1 MDKSVT
7 ISDHIKS
14 LLSVMPGKPGVYQY
28 FDKNGNLIY
37 VGKAKNLKKRVS
49 SYFKG
54 KNYGKTKIL
63 VSKIADIEYIV
74 VDCESDALLLENN
87 LIKKHQPRY
96 NIMLK
101 DDKTFPWICI
111 KNESFPRVFST
122 RNIIH
127 DGSDYFGPYTAGGMV
142 KTLLELIRKL
152 YPIRTCNYKITPEN
166 IKKGKIKVCLEYH
179 LGNCKGP
186 CEGLQ
191 SGEKYEKL
199 IKQVKNILKGNI
211 QEVIG
216 YLKKLMDEYA
226 TGLKY
231 EEADIIKE
239 KIKTLEKYQSRS
251 TIVSLRIRDVDVFS
265 IIDDKKRAYVNY
277 LKVIKGAVIQSHTVE
292 IKKKLEET
300 KEEILPIIFIEIRKR
315 FSSKAKEIILPF
327 MPEIMLKEVNVT
339 VPQRGDKKKLLDLS
353 KRNAWYYRRGI
364 QKLLEGSKKSVRQEK
379 KLEQLQKDLRIKK
392 LPTHIECFDNS
403 NIQGTN
409 PVAACVVFKNGI
421 PVKREYRHYNIK
433 TVQGAND
440 FASMG
445 EVVFR
450 RYSRLINEKKS
461 LPQLVIVDGGKGQIN
476 AAVESLEKLNIQNKL
491 TIIGIAKRLEEIFF
505 PFDPVPLYLD
515 KNSYSL
521 KIIQNLRNEAHRFG
535 ISFHRQKR
543 SIKFLGSEIDQING
557 IGKKTLKKLFQKFK
571 SIDGIKK
578 TDSEELEK
586 IIGKVKTKI
595 LLEYFKNHPGTEKNE
610 TKQQTP

>member
-1 MDKSVT
+1 MDRFVK
-7 ISDHIKS
+7 IPAHIKS

-28 FDKNGNLIY
+28 FDNKGNLLY

-49 SYFKG
+49 SYFTG

-63 VSKIADIEYIV
+63 VSKIAEIKHIV
-74 VDCESDALLLENN
+74 VDSESDALLLENN

-111 KNESFPRVFST
+111 KNEPFPRVFST

-127 DGSDYFGPYTAGGMV
+127 DGSDYFGPYTTGGLV

-152 YPIRTCNYKITPEN
+152 YPLRTCSYKLTPEN
-166 IKKGKIKVCLEYH
+166 IKKRKIKVCLEYH

-191 SGEKYEKL
+191 SEEEYEKL

-216 YLKKLMDEYA
+216 YLKKLMNEYA

-239 KIKTLEKYQSRS
+239 KIKTLEKYRSRS

-277 LKVIKGAVIQSHTVE
+277 LKVMKGAVIQSHTVE

-300 KEEILPIIFIEIRKR
+300 KEEILTIVIIDIMQR
-315 FSSKAKEIILPF
+315 FGSKAKELILPF
-327 MPEIMLKEVNVT
+327 FPDIKLNEIKII

-353 KRNAWYYRRGI
+353 KRNVWYYRRGI
-364 QKLLEGSKKSVRQEK
+364 QELLEGSKKTVRQEK
-379 KLEQLQKDLRIKK
+379 KLEQLQKDLRLKK
-392 LPTHIECFDNS
+392 LPTYIECFDNS

-421 PVKREYRHYNIK
+421 PLKREYRHYNIK

-440 FASMG
+440 YASMG
-445 EVVFR
+445 EVVYR
-450 RYSRLINEKKS
+450 RYSRLLKEKKS
-461 LPQLVIVDGGKGQIN
+461 LPQLVIIDGGKGQLN
-476 AAVESLEKLNIQNKL
+476 AAVESLNRLKIQKKVA
-491 TIIGIAKRLEEIFF
+491 IIGIAKRLEEIFF

-543 SIKFLGSEIDQING
+543 SIKFLGSEIDQIKG
-557 IGKKTLKKLFQKFK
+557 IGKETLKKLFQKFK
-571 SIDGIKK
+571 SVDGIKK
-578 TDSEELEK
+578 SEEKELEN
-586 IIGKVKTKI
+586 IIGKAKTRI
-595 LLEYFKNHPGTEKNE
+595 LLKYFKNHPG
-610 TKQQTP
+610 

>member
-1 MDKSVT
+1 MDRFVK
-7 ISDHIKS
+7 ISAHIKS

-28 FDKNGNLIY
+28 FDNKGNLLY

-49 SYFKG
+49 SYFTG

-63 VSKIADIEYIV
+63 VSKIAEIKHIV

-87 LIKKHQPRY
+87 LIKKCRPRY

-101 DDKTFPWICI
+101 DDKTYPWICV
-111 KNESFPRVFST
+111 KNEPFPRVFST

-127 DGSDYFGPYTAGGMV
+127 DGSNYFGPYTTGGMV
-142 KTLLELIRKL
+142 KTLLELLKNL
-152 YPIRTCNYKITPEN
+152 YPLRTCSYRLTPEN

-191 SGEKYEKL
+191 GNEDYEKL

-211 QEVIG
+211 QEVLE
-216 YLKKLMDEYA
+216 YLKKLMGEYA

-239 KIKTLEKYQSRS
+239 KMKILEKYRSRS

-265 IIDDKKRAYVNY
+265 IIDDKNRAYVNY

-292 IKKKLEET
+292 IKKKLDET
-300 KEEILPIIFIEIRKR
+300 KEEILPIVIIDIMHR
-315 FSSKAKEIILPF
+315 FGSKAKELILPF
-327 MPEIMLKEVNVT
+327 QPDIELKDVRIT
-339 VPQRGDKKKLLDLS
+339 IPQRGDKKKLLDLS
-353 KRNAWYYRRGI
+353 KRNVWYYRRGI
-364 QKLLEGSKKSVRQEK
+364 QKLLEGSKKSGRQK
-379 KLEQLQKDLRIKK
+379 NKLEQLQKDLRIRD

-403 NIQGTN
+403 NIQGTD
-409 PVAACVVFKNGI
+409 PVAACVVFKNGV
-421 PVKREYRHYNIK
+421 PLKREYRHYNIK
-433 TVQGAND
+433 TVLGAND
-440 FASMG
+440 YTSMG
-445 EVVFR
+445 EVVYR
-450 RYSRLINEKKS
+450 RYSRLLNEKKP
-461 LPQLVIVDGGKGQIN
+461 LPQLVIIDGGKGQLN

-491 TIIGIAKRLEEIFF
+491 AIIGIAKRLEEIFF
-505 PFDPVPLYLD
+505 PSDPVPLYLD

-543 SIKFLGSEIDQING
+543 SIKFLGSEIDQIKG
-557 IGKKTLKKLFQKFK
+557 IGKETLKKLFQKIN
-571 SIDGIKK
+571 SIDRIKK
-578 TDSEELEK
+578 AEEKELEN
-586 IIGKVKTKI
+586 IIGKAKTRI
-595 LLEYFKNHPGTEKNE
+595 LLKYFKNHPD
-610 TKQQTP
+610 

>member
-1 MDKSVT
+1 MDRFVK
-7 ISDHIKS
+7 IPAHIKS

-28 FDKNGNLIY
+28 FDNKGNLLY

-49 SYFKG
+49 SYFTG

-63 VSKIADIEYIV
+63 VSKIAEIKHIV
-74 VDCESDALLLENN
+74 VDSESDALLLENN

-111 KNESFPRVFST
+111 KNEPFPRVFST

-127 DGSDYFGPYTAGGMV
+127 DGSDYFGPYTTGGLV

-152 YPIRTCNYKITPEN
+152 YPLRTCSYKLTPEN
-166 IKKGKIKVCLEYH
+166 IKKRKIKVCLEYH

-191 SGEKYEKL
+191 SEEEYEKL

-216 YLKKLMDEYA
+216 YLKKLMNEYA

-239 KIKTLEKYQSRS
+239 KIKTLEKYRSRS

-277 LKVIKGAVIQSHTVE
+277 LKVMKGAVIQSHTVE

-300 KEEILPIIFIEIRKR
+300 KEEILTIVIIDIMQR
-315 FSSKAKEIILPF
+315 FGSKAKELILPF
-327 MPEIMLKEVNVT
+327 FPDIKLNEIKII

-353 KRNAWYYRRGI
+353 KRNGWYYRRGI
-364 QKLLEGSKKSVRQEK
+364 QELLEGSKKTVRQEK
-379 KLEQLQKDLRIKK
+379 KLEQLQKDLRLKK
-392 LPTHIECFDNS
+392 LPTYIECFDNS

-421 PVKREYRHYNIK
+421 PLKREYRHYNIK

-440 FASMG
+440 YASMG
-445 EVVFR
+445 EVVYR
-450 RYSRLINEKKS
+450 RYSRLLKEKKS
-461 LPQLVIVDGGKGQIN
+461 LPQLVIIDGGKGQLN
-476 AAVESLEKLNIQNKL
+476 AAVESLNRLKIQKKVA
-491 TIIGIAKRLEEIFF
+491 IIGIAKRLEEIFF

-543 SIKFLGSEIDQING
+543 SIKFLGSEIDQIKG
-557 IGKKTLKKLFQKFK
+557 IGKETLKKLFQKFK
-571 SIDGIKK
+571 SVDGIKK
-578 TDSEELEK
+578 SEEKELEN
-586 IIGKVKTKI
+586 IIGKAKTRI
-595 LLEYFKNHPGTEKNE
+595 LLKYFKNHPG
-610 TKQQTP
+610 

>member
-1 MDKSVT
+1 MDKPEK
-7 ISDHIKS
+7 ISAHIKS

-28 FDKNGNLIY
+28 FDNKENLIY

-49 SYFKG
+49 SYFTG
-54 KNYGKTKIL
+54 TNYGKTKML
-63 VSKIADIEYIV
+63 VSKIAEIKHIIV
-74 VDCESDALLLENN
+74 DSESDALLLENN
-87 LIKKHQPRY
+87 LIKKYQPRY

-111 KNESFPRVFST
+111 KNEPFPRVFST
-122 RNIIH
+122 RNIIY
-127 DGSDYFGPYTAGGMV
+127 DGSDYFGPYTTGGMI
-142 KTLLELIRKL
+142 KTLLELLKKL
-152 YPIRTCNYKITPEN
+152 YPLRTCSYKLTPEN
-166 IKKGKIKVCLEYH
+166 IKKRKIKVCLEYH

-191 SGEKYEKL
+191 SEEKYEKL

-216 YLKKLMDEYA
+216 YLKNLMNEYA

-239 KIKTLEKYQSRS
+239 KIKILEKYRSRS
-251 TIVSLRIRDVDVFS
+251 TIVSLRIKEVDVFS
-265 IIDDKKRAYVNY
+265 IIENKNRAYVNY

-292 IKKKLEET
+292 IRKKLDET
-300 KEEILPIIFIEIRKR
+300 KEEILSIVIIDIMHR
-315 FSSKAKEIILPF
+315 FGSKAKELILPF
-327 MPEIMLKEVNVT
+327 QPDTELKDLKIT
-339 VPQRGDKKKLLDLS
+339 VPIRGDKKKLLDLS
-353 KRNAWYYRRGI
+353 NRNAWYYRSGV

-379 KLEQLQKDLRIKK
+379 KLEQLQKDLRLKI
-392 LPTHIECFDNS
+392 LPVHIECFDNS

-409 PVAACVVFKNGI
+409 PVAACVVFKSGI
-421 PVKREYRHYNIK
+421 PLKREYRHYNIK

-440 FASMG
+440 YASMG
-445 EVVFR
+445 EVVYR
-450 RYSRLINEKKS
+450 RYNRLLNEKKS
-461 LPQLVIVDGGKGQIN
+461 LPQLVIIDGGKGQLN
-476 AAVESLEKLNIQNKL
+476 AAVESLDKLNIRKEI

-505 PFDPVPLYLD
+505 PSDPVPLYLD

-543 SIKFLGSEIDQING
+543 SIKFLGSEIDQIKG
-557 IGKKTLKKLFQKFK
+557 IGKETMKKLFQKFK
-571 SIDGIKK
+571 SIDRIKK
-578 TDSEELEK
+578 TDSEELRK
-586 IIGKVKTKI
+586 IIGKAKTKI
-595 LLEYFKNHPGTEKNE
+595 LLEYFKNQSGSGKN
-610 TKQQTP
+610 

>member
-1 MDKSVT
+1 MDKSAK
-7 ISDHIKS
+7 ISSHIKS
-14 LLSVMPGKPGVYQY
+14 LLSVMPGSPGVYQY
-28 FDKNGNLIY
+28 FDNNGNLIY

-49 SYFKG
+49 SYFTG

-63 VSKIADIEYIV
+63 VSKITDIKHII
-74 VDCESDALLLENN
+74 VDCELGALLLENN
-87 LIKKHQPRY
+87 LIKKFRPRY

-111 KNESFPRVFST
+111 KNEPFPRVFST

-127 DGSDYFGPYTAGGMV
+127 DGSDYFGPYTTGGMV
-142 KTLLELIRKL
+142 KTLLELIKKL
-152 YPIRTCNYKITPEN
+152 YPIRTCSHKLNPEN

-186 CEGLQ
+186 CESLQ
-191 SGEKYEKL
+191 SEEDYEKL
-199 IKQVKNILKGNI
+199 INQVKNILKGNI

-216 YLKKLMDEYA
+216 YLKKLMGEYA
-226 TGLKY
+226 AGLKY

-239 KIKTLEKYQSRS
+239 KIKTLEKYKSRS
-251 TIVSLRIRDVDVFS
+251 TIVSLRIKDVDVFS
-265 IIDDKKRAYVNY
+265 IIDDNKRAYVNY

-292 IKKKLEET
+292 IRKKLDEA
-300 KEEILPIIFIEIRKR
+300 KEEILQIVIIDIRKR

-327 MPEIMLKEVNVT
+327 IPEIELKEINVT
-339 VPQRGDKKKLLDLS
+339 VPKRGDKKKLLDLS

-364 QKLLEGSKKSVRQEK
+364 QKLLEESKKSVRQEK
-379 KLEQLQKDLRIKK
+379 KLEQLQKDLRIRK
-392 LPTHIECFDNS
+392 LPIHVECFDNS

-421 PVKREYRHYNIK
+421 PLKREYRHYNIK

-440 FASMG
+440 YASIG
-445 EVVFR
+445 EVVYR
-450 RYSRLINEKKS
+450 RYSRLLNEKKS
-461 LPQLVIVDGGKGQIN
+461 LPQLVIIDGGKGQLN
-476 AAVESLEKLNIQNKL
+476 AAVESLDKLNIRKKL

-505 PFDPVPLYLD
+505 PSDPVPLYLD

-543 SIKFLGSEIDQING
+543 SNKFLGSEIDQIKG
-557 IGKKTLKKLFQKFK
+557 IGEETLKKLFQKFK
-571 SIDGIKK
+571 NVDQMKK

-586 IIGKVKTKI
+586 IIGMAKTRI
-595 LLEYFKNHPGTEKNE
+595 LLEYFKNHPGSEK
-610 TKQQTP
+610 K

>member
-1 MDKSVT
+1 MIRSEN
-7 ISDHIKS
+7 ISAHIES
-14 LLSVMPGKPGVYQY
+14 ILSVMPGKPGVYQY
-28 FDKNGNLIY
+28 FDKNRNLIY
-37 VGKAKNLKKRVS
+37 VGKAKNLKKRIS
-49 SYFKG
+49 SYFTG
-54 KNYGKTKIL
+54 KNYGKTKML
-63 VSKIADIEYIV
+63 VSKIAEIEHIV
-74 VDCESDALLLENN
+74 VDSESDALLLENN
-87 LIKKHQPRY
+87 LIKKYQPRY

-101 DDKTFPWICI
+101 DDKTFPWICV

-127 DGSDYFGPYTAGGMV
+127 DGSDYFGPYTTGGMV
-142 KTLLELIRKL
+142 KTLLELLINL
-152 YPIRTCNYKITPEN
+152 YPLRTCSYKLTPEN

-191 SGEKYEKL
+191 SEEEYEKL

-216 YLKKLMDEYA
+216 YLKKLMNEYA

-239 KIKTLEKYQSRS
+239 KIKTLEKYRSRS

-277 LKVIKGAVIQSHTVE
+277 LKVMKGAVIQSHTVE

-300 KEEILPIIFIEIRKR
+300 KEEILAIVIIDIMQR
-315 FSSKAKEIILPF
+315 FGSKAKELILPF
-327 MPEIMLKEVNVT
+327 FPDIKLNEIKII

-364 QKLLEGSKKSVRQEK
+364 QKLLEESKKSVRQEK

-403 NIQGTN
+403 NIQGTS

-421 PVKREYRHYNIK
+421 PLKREYRHYNIK

-440 FASMG
+440 YASMG
-445 EVVFR
+445 EVVYR
-450 RYSRLINEKKS
+450 RYSRLLNEKKS
-461 LPQLVIVDGGKGQIN
+461 LPHLVIIDGGKGQLN
-476 AAVESLEKLNIQNKL
+476 AAVESLDKLNIRKKL

-505 PFDPVPLYLD
+505 PSDPVPLYLD

-543 SIKFLGSEIDQING
+543 SNTFLGSEIDQIKG
-557 IGKKTLKKLFQKFK
+557 IGKETLKKLFQKFK
-571 SIDGIKK
+571 SIEEIKK

-586 IIGKVKTKI
+586 TIGKAKTKI
-595 LLEYFKNHPGTEKNE
+595 LLKYFKNHPGSGKN
-610 TKQQTP
+610 

>member
-1 MDKSVT
+1 MDRFVK
-7 ISDHIKS
+7 IPAHIKS

-28 FDKNGNLIY
+28 FDNKGNLLY

-49 SYFKG
+49 SYFTG

-63 VSKIADIEYIV
+63 VSKIAEIKHIV
-74 VDCESDALLLENN
+74 VDSESDALLLENN

-111 KNESFPRVFST
+111 KNEPFPRVFST

-127 DGSDYFGPYTAGGMV
+127 DGSDYFGPYTTGGMV

-152 YPIRTCNYKITPEN
+152 YPLRTCSYKLTPEN
-166 IKKGKIKVCLEYH
+166 IKKRKIKVCLEYH

-191 SGEKYEKL
+191 SEEEYEKL

-216 YLKKLMDEYA
+216 YLKKLMNEYA

-239 KIKTLEKYQSRS
+239 KIKTLEKYRSRS

-277 LKVIKGAVIQSHTVE
+277 LKVMKGAVIQSHTVE

-300 KEEILPIIFIEIRKR
+300 KEEILTIVIIDIMQR
-315 FSSKAKEIILPF
+315 FGSKAKELILPF
-327 MPEIMLKEVNVT
+327 FPDIKLNEIKII

-353 KRNAWYYRRGI
+353 KRNGWYYRRGI
-364 QKLLEGSKKSVRQEK
+364 QELLGGSKKTVRQEK
-379 KLEQLQKDLRIKK
+379 KLEQLQKDLRLKK
-392 LPTHIECFDNS
+392 LPTYIECFDNS

-421 PVKREYRHYNIK
+421 PLKREYRHYNIK

-440 FASMG
+440 YASMG
-445 EVVFR
+445 EVVYR
-450 RYSRLINEKKS
+450 RYSRLLKEKKS
-461 LPQLVIVDGGKGQIN
+461 LPQLVIIDGGKGQLN
-476 AAVESLEKLNIQNKL
+476 AAVESLNRLKIQKKVA
-491 TIIGIAKRLEEIFF
+491 IIGIAKRLEEIFF

-543 SIKFLGSEIDQING
+543 SIKFLGSEIDQIKG
-557 IGKKTLKKLFQKFK
+557 IGKETLKKLFQKFK
-571 SIDGIKK
+571 SVDGIKK
-578 TDSEELEK
+578 SEEKELEN
-586 IIGKVKTKI
+586 IIGKAKTRI
-595 LLEYFKNHPGTEKNE
+595 LLKYFKNHPG
-610 TKQQTP
+610 

>member
-1 MDKSVT
+1 MDKPEK
-7 ISDHIKS
+7 ISAHIKS
-14 LLSVMPGKPGVYQY
+14 LLSVIPGKPGVYQY
-28 FDKNGNLIY
+28 FDNKGNLIY

-49 SYFKG
+49 SYFTG

-63 VSKIADIEYIV
+63 VSKIAEIEHIV

-87 LIKKHQPRY
+87 LIKKYRPRY

-111 KNESFPRVFST
+111 KNEPFPRVFST
-122 RNIIH
+122 RNIIY
-127 DGSDYFGPYTAGGMV
+127 DGSDYFGPYTTGGMV
-142 KTLLELIRKL
+142 KTLLELLKKL
-152 YPIRTCNYKITPEN
+152 YPLRTCSYKLTPEN

-191 SGEKYEKL
+191 SEEKYEKL

-216 YLKKLMDEYA
+216 YLKKLMKEYA

-239 KIKTLEKYQSRS
+239 KIKILEKYRSRS
-251 TIVSLRIRDVDVFS
+251 TIVSLRIKDVDVFS
-265 IIDDKKRAYVNY
+265 IIENNNRAYVNY
-277 LKVIKGAVIQSHTVE
+277 LKVIKGAIIQSHTVE
-292 IKKKLEET
+292 IRKKLDET
-300 KEEILPIIFIEIRKR
+300 KEEILPIVFIELRKR

-327 MPEIMLKEVNVT
+327 MPEIELKGVNVT

-353 KRNAWYYRRGI
+353 KRNVWYYHRGI
-364 QKLLEGSKKSVRQEK
+364 QKLLEGSKKSIRREK
-379 KLEQLQKDLRIKK
+379 KLEQLQKDLRLKI
-392 LPTHIECFDNS
+392 LPVHIECFDNS

-421 PVKREYRHYNIK
+421 PLKREYRHYNIK

-440 FASMG
+440 YASMG
-445 EVVFR
+445 EVVSR
-450 RYSRLINEKKS
+450 RYSRLLNEKKS
-461 LPQLVIVDGGKGQIN
+461 LPQLVIIDGGKGQLN
-476 AAVESLEKLNIQNKL
+476 AAVESLDKLNIRKEI

-505 PFDPVPLYLD
+505 PSDPVPLYLD

-543 SIKFLGSEIDQING
+543 SIKFLGSEIDQIKG
-557 IGKKTLKKLFQKFK
+557 IGKETLKKLFEKLK
-571 SIDGIKK
+571 SVDEIKK

-586 IIGKVKTKI
+586 IIGKAKTRI
-595 LLEYFKNHPGTEKNE
+595 LLEYFKNHSGSGKN
-610 TKQQTP
+610 

>member
-1 MDKSVT
+1 MDKPVT
-7 ISDHIKS
+7 ISAHIKS
-14 LLSVMPGKPGVYQY
+14 LLSVMPDKPGVYQY
-28 FDKNGNLIY
+28 FDSNGNLIY

-49 SYFKG
+49 SYFTG

-63 VSKIADIEYIV
+63 VSKIAEIEHIV

-101 DDKTFPWICI
+101 DDKTFPWICV
-111 KNESFPRVFST
+111 KNEPFPRVFST

-127 DGSDYFGPYTAGGMV
+127 DGSDYFGPYTSGVMV
-142 KTLLELIRKL
+142 KTLLELLKNL
-152 YPIRTCNYKITPEN
+152 YPLRTCSYKLTPEN
-166 IKKGKIKVCLEYH
+166 INKGKIKVCLEYH

-191 SGEKYEKL
+191 SEEAYEKL
-199 IKQVKNILKGNI
+199 ISQVKNILKGNI
-211 QEVIG
+211 QEVLE
-216 YLKKLMDEYA
+216 YLKKLMREYA

-239 KIKTLEKYQSRS
+239 KIKRLEKYRSRS
-251 TIVSLRIRDVDVFS
+251 TIVSLRIKNVDVFS
-265 IIDDKKRAYVNY
+265 IIDDKNRAYVNY

-292 IKKKLEET
+292 IRKKLDET
-300 KEEILPIIFIEIRKR
+300 KEEILAIVIIDIRER
-315 FSSKAKEIILPF
+315 FGSKAKELVLPF
-327 MPEIMLKEVNVT
+327 QPDTELKDVKIT
-339 VPQRGDKKKLLDLS
+339 IPQRGDKKKLLDLS

-364 QKLLEGSKKSVRQEK
+364 EKLLEGSKKSVRQEK

-409 PVAACVVFKNGI
+409 PVAACVVFRNGI
-421 PVKREYRHYNIK
+421 PLKREYRHYNIK
-433 TVQGAND
+433 TVLGAND
-440 FASMG
+440 YASMS
-445 EVVFR
+445 EVVYR
-450 RYSRLINEKKS
+450 RYSRLLNEKKS
-461 LPQLVIVDGGKGQIN
+461 LPQLVIIDGGKGQLN
-476 AAVESLEKLNIQNKL
+476 AAVESLEKLNIQNEL
-491 TIIGIAKRLEEIFF
+491 AIIGIAKRLEEIFF
-505 PFDPVPLYLD
+505 PSDPVPLYLD

-543 SIKFLGSEIDQING
+543 SIKFLGSEIDQIKG
-557 IGKKTLKKLFQKFK
+557 IGKKTLEKLFQKFK
-571 SIDGIKK
+571 TIDRIKK
-578 TDSEELEK
+578 ANGKELEK
-586 IIGKVKTKI
+586 IIGKAKTGI
-595 LLEYFKNHPGTEKNE
+595 LLKYFKNHPGSGNN
-610 TKQQTP
+610 

>member
-1 MDKSVT
+1 MDKPEK
-7 ISDHIKS
+7 ISAHIKS

-28 FDKNGNLIY
+28 FDNKGNLIY

-49 SYFKG
+49 SYFTG
-54 KNYGKTKIL
+54 TNYGKTKIL
-63 VSKIADIEYIV
+63 VSKIAEIKHIV

-87 LIKKHQPRY
+87 LIKMHRPRY

-111 KNESFPRVFST
+111 KNEPFPRVFST

-127 DGSDYFGPYTAGGMV
+127 DGSDYFGPYTTGGMV
-142 KTLLELIRKL
+142 KTLLELLKKL
-152 YPIRTCNYKITPEN
+152 YPLRTCSYKLTPEN

-191 SGEKYEKL
+191 SEEKYEKL

-211 QEVIG
+211 QEVLE
-216 YLKKLMDEYA
+216 YLKKLMREYA

-239 KIKTLEKYQSRS
+239 KIKTIEKYRSRS
-251 TIVSLRIRDVDVFS
+251 TIVSLRIKDVDVFS
-265 IIDDKKRAYVNY
+265 IIENKNRAYVNY

-292 IKKKLEET
+292 IRKKLDET
-300 KEEILPIIFIEIRKR
+300 KEEILSIVIIDIMHR
-315 FSSKAKEIILPF
+315 FGSKAKELILPF
-327 MPEIMLKEVNVT
+327 QPDTELKDLKIT
-339 VPQRGDKKKLLDLS
+339 VPIRGDKKKLLDLS
-353 KRNAWYYRRGI
+353 NRNAWYYRSGV

-379 KLEQLQKDLRIKK
+379 KLEQLQKDLRLKK
-392 LPTHIECFDNS
+392 LPIHIECFDNS

-409 PVAACVVFKNGI
+409 PVAACVVFRNGI
-421 PVKREYRHYNIK
+421 PLKREYRHYNIK

-440 FASMG
+440 YASMG
-445 EVVFR
+445 EVVYR
-450 RYSRLINEKKS
+450 RYSRLLNEKKS
-461 LPQLVIVDGGKGQIN
+461 LPQLVIIDGGKGQLN
-476 AAVESLEKLNIQNKL
+476 AAVESLDKLNIRKEVA
-491 TIIGIAKRLEEIFF
+491 IIGIAKRLEEIFF
-505 PFDPVPLYLD
+505 PSDPVPLYLD

-521 KIIQNLRNEAHRFG
+521 KLIQNLRNEAHRFG

-543 SIKFLGSEIDQING
+543 SIKFLGSEIDQIKG
-557 IGKKTLKKLFQKFK
+557 IGQGTLKKLFQKFK
-571 SIDGIKK
+571 SIDHIKK
-578 TDSEELEK
+578 ADGKELEK
-586 IIGKVKTKI
+586 IIGKAKTGI
-595 LLEYFKNHPGTEKNE
+595 LLKYFKNHPGSGKN
-610 TKQQTP
+610 

>member
-1 MDKSVT
+1 MIRSEN
-7 ISDHIKS
+7 ISAHIES
-14 LLSVMPGKPGVYQY
+14 LLSVMPGKAGVYQY
-28 FDKNGNLIY
+28 FDNSGNLIY

-49 SYFKG
+49 SYFKS

-122 RNIIH
+122 RKIIY
-127 DGSDYFGPYTAGGMV
+127 DGSDYFGPYTTGGMV
-142 KTLLELIRKL
+142 KTLLELLKNL
-152 YPIRTCNYKITPEN
+152 YPLRTCSYRLTQEN

-191 SGEKYEKL
+191 SEEKYEKL
-199 IKQVKNILKGNI
+199 INQVKHILKGNI
-211 QEVIG
+211 QEVIE
-216 YLKKLMDEYA
+216 YLKKLMDGYS

-239 KIKTLEKYQSRS
+239 KIKTLEKYQNRS
-251 TIVSLRIRDVDVFS
+251 TIVSLRIKDVDVFS

-300 KEEILPIIFIEIRKR
+300 KEEILPIVLIDIRKR

-353 KRNAWYYRRGI
+353 KRNAWYYRRRI

-392 LPTHIECFDNS
+392 LPAHIECFDNS

-409 PVAACVVFKNGI
+409 PVAACVVFRNGI
-421 PVKREYRHYNIK
+421 PLKREYRHYNIK

-440 FASMG
+440 YASMS
-445 EVVFR
+445 EVVYR
-450 RYSRLINEKKS
+450 RYKRLLHENRP
-461 LPQLVIVDGGKGQIN
+461 LPQLVIIDGGKGQLN
-476 AAVESLEKLNIQNKL
+476 AAVESLEKLKIQNKL
-491 TIIGIAKRLEEIFF
+491 VIIGIAKRLEEIFF

-557 IGKKTLKKLFQKFK
+557 IGKETLKKLFRKFK

-586 IIGKVKTKI
+586 IIGKAKTKI
-595 LLEYFKNHPGTEKNE
+595 LLEYFKNHPGTEKIE

>member
-1 MDKSVT
+1 MIRSEN
-7 ISDHIKS
+7 ISAHIES
-14 LLSVMPGKPGVYQY
+14 LLSVMPDKPGVYQY

-49 SYFKG
+49 SYFTG

-63 VSKIADIEYIV
+63 VSKITEIEHII

-101 DDKTFPWICI
+101 DDKTFPWICV
-111 KNESFPRVFST
+111 KNEPFPRVFST

-127 DGSDYFGPYTAGGMV
+127 DGSDYFGPYATGGMV
-142 KTLLELIRKL
+142 KTLLELLRNL
-152 YPIRTCNYKITPEN
+152 YPIRTCSYKLTQEN
-166 IKKGKIKVCLEYH
+166 ITKGKIKVCLEYH

-186 CEGLQ
+186 CGGLQ
-191 SGEKYEKL
+191 SEEEYEKL

-211 QEVIG
+211 QEVLE
-216 YLKKLMDEYA
+216 YLKKLMREYA

-231 EEADIIKE
+231 EKADIIKE
-239 KIKTLEKYQSRS
+239 KIKTLEKYKSRS
-251 TIVSLRIRDVDVFS
+251 TIVSLRIKDVDVFS
-265 IIDDKKRAYVNY
+265 IIDDKNRAYVNY

-292 IKKKLEET
+292 IKKNLDET
-300 KEEILPIIFIEIRKR
+300 KEEILPLVIIDIRNR
-315 FSSKAKEIILPF
+315 FGSKAKELILPF
-327 MPEIMLKEVNVT
+327 QPDTGLKNVKIT
-339 VPQRGDKKKLLDLS
+339 IPRRGDKKKLLDLS
-353 KRNAWYYRRGI
+353 KRNVWYYRRGI

-379 KLEQLQKDLRIKK
+379 KLEQLQKDLRLKK

-409 PVAACVVFKNGI
+409 PVAACVVFRNGT
-421 PVKREYRHYNIK
+421 PLKREYRHYNIK

-440 FASMG
+440 YASMG
-445 EVVFR
+445 EVVYR
-450 RYSRLINEKKS
+450 RYRRLLKEKKS
-461 LPQLVIVDGGKGQIN
+461 LPQLVIIDGGKGQLN
-476 AAVESLEKLNIQNKL
+476 AAVGSLEKLKIQNKL
-491 TIIGIAKRLEEIFF
+491 VIIGIAKRLEEIFF
-505 PFDPVPLYLD
+505 PSDPVPLYLD

-543 SIKFLGSEIDQING
+543 SINFLGSEIDQIKG
-557 IGKKTLKKLFQKFK
+557 IGQETLKKLFEKFK
-571 SIDGIKK
+571 SIERIKK
-578 TDSEELEK
+578 AEEKELEN
-586 IIGKVKTKI
+586 IIGKVKTGI
-595 LLEYFKNHPGTEKNE
+595 LLKYFKNHPGSGKN
-610 TKQQTP
+610 

>member
-1 MDKSVT
+1 MDTSVK
-7 ISDHIKS
+7 ISAHIES
-14 LLSVMPGKPGVYQY
+14 ILSVIPGKPGVYQY
-28 FDKNGNLIY
+28 FDNRGNLIY

-49 SYFKG
+49 SYFTG

-63 VSKIADIEYIV
+63 VSKIANIKHVV

-87 LIKKHQPRY
+87 LIKKHRPRY

-101 DDKTFPWICI
+101 DDKTYPWICV
-111 KNESFPRVFST
+111 KNEPFPRVFST

-127 DGSDYFGPYTAGGMV
+127 DGSDYFGPYTTGGMV

-152 YPIRTCNYKITPEN
+152 YPIRTCSYKLTPEN
-166 IKKGKIKVCLEYH
+166 IKKRKIKICLEYH

-191 SGEKYEKL
+191 SEKDYEKL

-211 QEVIG
+211 QEVLK
-216 YLKKLMDEYA
+216 YLKKLMNEYA

-239 KIKTLEKYQSRS
+239 KIKTLEKYRSRS
-251 TIVSLRIRDVDVFS
+251 TIVSLRIKDIDVFS
-265 IIDDKKRAYVNY
+265 IIDDPKRAYVNY

-292 IKKKLEET
+292 IRKILNET
-300 KEEILPIIFIEIRKR
+300 KEKILPIVFIELRKR

-327 MPEIMLKEVNVT
+327 MPEIELNEVNVT

-353 KRNAWYYRRGI
+353 KRNVWYYRRGI

-392 LPTHIECFDNS
+392 LPIHIECFDNS

-409 PVAACVVFKNGI
+409 PVGACVVFKNGI
-421 PVKREYRHYNIK
+421 PLKREYRHYNIK
-433 TVQGAND
+433 TVQGVND
-440 FASMG
+440 YASMG
-445 EVVFR
+445 EVVYR
-450 RYSRLINEKKS
+450 RYSRLLKEKKS
-461 LPQLVIVDGGKGQIN
+461 LPQLVIVDGGMGQLN
-476 AAVESLEKLNIQNKL
+476 AAVVSLVKLNIHNKM
-491 TIIGIAKRLEEIFF
+491 TIIGIAKRLDEIFF
-505 PFDPVPLYLD
+505 PSDPVPLYLD

-521 KIIQNLRNEAHRFG
+521 KIIQNLRNESHRFG

-543 SIKFLGSEIDQING
+543 SNKFLGSEIDQIKG
-557 IGKKTLKKLFQKFK
+557 IGTETLKKLFQKFK
-571 SIDGIKK
+571 SVDGIKES
-578 TDSEELEK
+578 DHEELEK
-586 IIGKVKTKI
+586 VIGKAKTNI
-595 LLEYFKNHPGTEKNE
+595 LLKYFKNHT
-610 TKQQTP
+610 

>member
-1 MDKSVT
+1 MDKPAH
-7 ISDHIKS
+7 IPDHIKS

-28 FDKNGNLIY
+28 FDNNGNLIY

-49 SYFKG
+49 SYFTG

-63 VSKIADIEYIV
+63 VSKIAEIKHIV

-87 LIKKHQPRY
+87 LIKKHRPRY

-111 KNESFPRVFST
+111 KNEPFPRVFST
-122 RNIIH
+122 RNIIY
-127 DGSDYFGPYTAGGMV
+127 DGSNYFGPYTTGGMV
-142 KTLLELIRKL
+142 KTLLELLKKL
-152 YPIRTCNYKITPEN
+152 YPLRTCSYKLNTEN
-166 IKKGKIKVCLEYH
+166 INKGKIKVCLEYH

-191 SGEKYEKL
+191 SEEDYEKL

-226 TGLKY
+226 AGLKY
-231 EEADIIKE
+231 EEAAVIKE
-239 KIKTLEKYQSRS
+239 KIKTLEKYRSRS
-251 TIVSLRIRDVDVFS
+251 TIVSLRIKDVDVFS

-277 LKVIKGAVIQSHTVE
+277 LKVIKGAVVQSHTVE
-292 IKKKLEET
+292 IRKKLDET
-300 KEEILPIIFIEIRKR
+300 KEEILPIVFIEIRKR

-327 MPEIMLKEVNVT
+327 MPEIELKEANVT

-353 KRNAWYYRRGI
+353 KRNAWYYRGEI
-364 QKLLEGSKKSVRQEK
+364 KKLLEGSKKSVRLEK
-379 KLEQLQKDLRIKK
+379 KLEQIQKDLRIKK
-392 LPTHIECFDNS
+392 LPTRIECFDNS

-409 PVAACVVFKNGI
+409 PVAACVVFKNGR
-421 PVKREYRHYNIK
+421 PLKREYRHYNIK

-440 FASMG
+440 YASMG
-445 EVVFR
+445 EVVYR
-450 RYSRLINEKKS
+450 RYNRLLNEKKS
-461 LPQLVIVDGGKGQIN
+461 LPQLVIIDGGKGQLN
-476 AAVESLEKLNIQNKL
+476 AAVESLDKLNIRNKL
-491 TIIGIAKRLEEIFF
+491 TIIGIAKRLEEIYF

-543 SIKFLGSEIDQING
+543 SSKFLGSEIDQIKG
-557 IGKKTLKKLFQKFK
+557 IGQETIKKLFKKFK
-571 SIDGIKK
+571 SVDGIKK
-578 TDSEELEK
+578 ADSEELK
-586 IIGKVKTKI
+586 KLIGKAKTKI
-595 LLEYFKNHPGTEKNE
+595 LLEYFKNSPGTEKNE
-610 TKQQTP
+610 TK